1 LAEPQALPAGN
12 AKEWIGAAWRLFK
25 LRPGKL
31 IGAALL
37 FGAINIGLGMIP
49 YIGGLLQAAISI
61 FEIAGFAFIA
71 KQLEEEGDF
80 EFGQIF
86 IGFQENTKSLAI
98 IGAIG
103 AVVALISNLA
113 AIILIVGQVGD
124 VSSAANLDLDEAQMM
139 SAGLSVMALS
149 LILGIVYSAFTF
161 LAPALII
168 LENEPS
174 KRAIL
179 LSWQGFSRNIGGAV
193 FVMPILISFLN
204 YDIKKAVSTG
214 LFFVIFSSSA
224 GFLSLAAHG
233 LVHYDI
239 GVLLGLG
246 SLAGVYAGVKTSH
259 KIGKKA
265 QKRWMIALIVT
276 ILCITV
282 RKFLALS

>member
-1 LAEPQALPAGN
+1 
-12 AKEWIGAAWRLFK
+12 
-25 LRPGKL
+25 
-31 IGAALL
+31 
-37 FGAINIGLGMIP
+37 M
-49 YIGGLLQAAISI
+49 
-61 FEIAGFAFIA
+61 
-71 KQLEEEGDF
+71 EEEGDF

-113 AIILIVGQVGD
+113 AIILFVGQVGD

-168 LENEPS
+168 LENEPP

-193 FVMPILISFLN
+193 FCSLMMGLLFIVGMIPIFLGLLVVMPLLMLVP
-204 YDIKKAVSTG
+204 YAVYRD
-214 LFFVIFSSSA
+214 LFF
-224 GFLSLAAHG
+224 
-233 LVHYDI
+233 
-239 GVLLGLG
+239 
-246 SLAGVYAGVKTSH
+246 K
-259 KIGKKA
+259 
-265 QKRWMIALIVT
+265 
-276 ILCITV
+276 
-282 RKFLALS
+282 